1 QSLQNYCKIFAL
13 GIEYGKMIEPRSSH
27 GCGSGVLAMPGIE
40 SDVMMITTCG
50 NKHGLVTIELLH
62 FETKQVAIEW
72 QRSVDVCNLQV
83 NVPDSCARRNGVA
96 HKKCLL
102 QADRGQLS
110 SDHPVR
116 KISYLYTL
124 KVGTIRQINTIS
136 FFLDSN
142 LDLLNH

>member
-1 QSLQNYCKIFAL
+1 
-13 GIEYGKMIEPRSSH
+13 
-27 GCGSGVLAMPGIE
+27 MPGIE

-62 FETKQVAIEW
+62 FETKQVAIEL

-83 NVPDSCARRNGVA
+83 NVPDSCACRNGVA

-102 QADRGQLS
+102 KADRGQFS

-124 KVGTIRQINTIS
+124 KFGTFRQFNMIS
-136 FFLDSN
+136 VSLDSN
-142 LDLLNH
+142 IALLNH